1 MCEYTNRLERLTY
14 LLEQLSK
21 GVALSTP
28 HLVTQLDISKKIIQT
43 DFNTYILPFV
53 ESVNYDASLKCY
65 VSTNNFL
72 QKQLINSKTLATMLI
87 MKVKCSDKYAPDG
100 LLDEVNKLFKHYTS
114 MKEESLYAHA
124 MVEGLDVSD
133 DRVLLEN
140 AMTSHSII
148 RCVYNDKPRELYPLS
163 IINLEGFWYLVNWD
177 TEYDD
182 IRRYH
187 LKSIKEVEITDEKFS
202 VSSNM
207 KEILTRFEYAINAFF
222 EPFVEPFAVEL
233 YIDAKVVKY
242 FERMPINKRQRVM
255 KRYDDGSIDLE
266 VFITDYME
274 IIPTIQRYIPYVKV
288 IEPVALREEIGK
300 NIERYHYV

>member
-53 ESVNYDASLKCY
+53 ESVYYDGSLKCY

-72 QKQLINSKTLATMLI
+72 QKQLINSKTFATMLM

-140 AMTSHSII
+140 AMTSHSIV
-148 RCVYNDKPRELYPLS
+148 RCTYNDKPRELYPLS

-222 EPFVEPFAVEL
+222 EPFVEPFVVEL

-255 KRYDDGSIDLE
+255 KRYDDGSMDLE
-266 VFITDYME
+266 VFVTDYME